1 MGSRT
6 SVGFSADITPLIDI
20 MGSSQRF
27 KTPKTTALME
37 AIARYKPWTM
47 KPGEEQKRFYETY
60 AKYEPP
66 LTRHWF
72 RGENPEY
79 LIPPA
84 KGGLSPLKTS
94 YIEPEGGVY
103 FEEPASSPVW
113 TEKDL
118 GEVRALADK
127 LYGPGESEEKTDF
140 VRAKFGGSR
149 ERKFASETAAERE
162 AAAEADIERALG
174 ENPEIESIEDILEK
188 YKTLLT
194 KVKPEHRATAR
205 KTLGPRTEREFTIRE
220 TQRANKEREAAKKRG
235 EDILKDRE
243 KRLAEDMKFR
253 QGLAKVKENRLAESA
268 KVAKAAKTTDAALKA
283 ADVAY
288 QNYLKEYRWELSENN
303 KLQEQFFNR
312 ARVVGDTEFRPEYRN
327 PAKEQPM
334 RFRDWLDSDEGYPYL
349 QRIRELGGIKE
360 EGVTE
365 GNIPSP
371 PVVRKEQDKAKKF
384 SEKHG
389 IILEP

>member
-6 SVGFSADITPLIDI
+6 SVGFHADITPLIDI

-27 KTPKTTALME
+27 KTPRTTALME

-60 AKYEPP
+60 ARYEPP
-66 LTRHWF
+66 ITRHWF

-84 KGGLSPLKTS
+84 KGTLTPLKQN

-140 VRAKFGGSR
+140 VRAKFGGAR
-149 ERKFASETAAERE
+149 ERKFAAETQAGLEAEAEEEAER
-162 AAAEADIERALG
+162 ILS
-174 ENPEIESIEDILEK
+174 ENPDIRNIPSPIGRMNAILEK
-188 YKTLLT
+188 MNPK
-194 KVKPEHRATAR
+194 KRAPFR
-205 KTLGPRTEREFTIRE
+205 KSALPRAEAESRIGETERYH
-220 TQRANKEREAAKKRG
+220 KENEAARLRNEK
-235 EDILKDRE
+235 IAKDRE
-243 KRLAEDMKFR
+243 ARLAEDMKFR
-253 QGLAKVKENRLAESA
+253 QGLASVKEKRLEES
-268 KVAKAAKTTDAALKA
+268 AKAAKGAKTSDAALKA
-283 ADVAY
+283 ADTAY

-303 KLQEQFFNR
+303 KLQEKFLAR
-312 ARVVGDTEFRPEYRN
+312 AQVVGDTEFRAEYRN
-327 PAKEQPM
+327 PAKERPM
-334 RFRDWLDSDEGYPYL
+334 GFEDWLGSDEGYPYL
-349 QRIRELGGIKE
+349 QRIRELGGVKE
-360 EGVTE
+360 GGPTE
-365 GNIPSP
+365 SNVPSP
-371 PVVRKEQDKAKKF
+371 PVKMKEKEAAKSF
-384 SEKHG
+384 MSDYG
-389 IILEP
+389 IPTK